1 MTEWMYKNSAA
12 TEYFPQIQN
21 LQAAIDGASA
31 GNLNEIAAAFERIK
45 TQATEAGDVGK
56 TFGETLKGS
65 FKGMARY
72 LLTYADLYEVIN
84 IAKQGVNIVRELDTA
99 LTEMRKVS
107 DEPLSVLKDFAQHG
121 SFEAADRVGTTSKQ
135 FQESTA
141 DWLRLAESF
150 EQAQKSAEQSSILLN
165 ISEF

>member
-1 MTEWMYKNSAA
+1 
-12 TEYFPQIQN
+12 
-21 LQAAIDGASA
+21 
-31 GNLNEIAAAFERIK
+31 
-45 TQATEAGDVGK
+45 
-56 TFGETLKGS
+56 
-65 FKGMARY
+65 MARY

-135 FQESTA
+135 IQESTA
-141 DWLRLAESF
+141 DWLRLGESF
-150 EQAQKSAEQSSILLN
+150 E
-165 ISEF
+165 